1 MTVGGI
7 NKQIVIYM
15 TVGGINKQ
23 IVIYDRQ
30 FTLSGLR

>member
-23 IVIYDRQ
+23 IVIYMTDN
-30 FTLSGLR
+30 LL